1 MPMLNWLK
9 HADLWFVYLVLY
21 LPIGVLVFYSFNASK
36 NPYRWGGF
44 SWHWY
49 ERLWQNSSLLEAA
62 MNSLLLAV
70 SAATL
75 STLIGTLTAVALHRY
90 RFRGKRFLNGM
101 LFVVMMSP
109 DIVLAISLLALFIL
123 IGVQLGYVSLL
134 LAHVT
139 FCLPFVVVTVYARLS
154 GFNPQ
159 ILEAARDLGAGD
171 LRALV
176 TVVLPIIF
184 PAVLAG
190 WLLGCTLSLDDV
202 VVSMFVTGPTFEI
215 LPLRIYSMVR
225 VGIKPEV
232 NALAT
237 VLLMLSLAT
246 LIGSQFILTRK
257 GERKT

>member
-1 MPMLNWLK
+1 MLNWLK
-9 HADLWFVYLVLY
+9 YGYLSLVYLLLY
-21 LPIGVLVFYSFNASK
+21 LPIGVLLLYSFNASK

-49 ERLWQNSSLLEAA
+49 ERLWQNTALIDAA
-62 MNSLLLAV
+62 ANTLLLAI

-75 STLIGTLTAVALHRY
+75 STLIGTLTAIALQRY

-123 IGVQLGYVSLL
+123 VGVQLGFLSLL

-139 FCLPFVVVTVYARLS
+139 FCLPFVVITVYARLS
-154 GFNPQ
+154 GFTPQ
-159 ILEAARDLGAGD
+159 ILEAARDLGASEFRMVRTV
-171 LRALV
+171 LLPVISPAL
-176 TVVLPIIF
+176 
-184 PAVLAG
+184 LAG
-190 WLLGCTLSLDDV
+190 WLLGFTLSLDDV

-225 VGIKPEV
+225 LGIKPEV
-232 NALAT
+232 NALAS
-237 VLLMLSLAT
+237 VLLLLSLAA
-246 LIGSQFILTRK
+246 LVGSQYLLTRNAPH
-257 GERKT
+257 TP

>member
-1 MPMLNWLK
+1 MLNWLK
-9 HADLWFVYLVLY
+9 QTYLWLVYLVLY
-21 LPIGVLVFYSFNASK
+21 LPIGVLVIYSFNASK

-49 ERLWQNSSLLEAA
+49 ERLWQNSVLLEAA
-62 MNSLLLAV
+62 MNTLLLAV

-75 STLIGTLTAVALHRY
+75 SVLIGTLTAIALHRY
-90 RFRGKRFLNGM
+90 RFRGKRFLNCM

-123 IGVQLGYVSLL
+123 IGIQLGYVSLL

-159 ILEAARDLGAGD
+159 ILEAARDLGASE
-171 LRALV
+171 LRAVV
-176 TVVLPIIF
+176 TVLLPIIF

-190 WLLGCTLSLDDV
+190 WLLGFTLSLDDV

-215 LPLRIYSMVR
+215 LPLRVYSMVR
-225 VGIKPEV
+225 LGIKPEV

-237 VLLMLSLAT
+237 VLLIVSLGA
-246 LIGSQFILTRK
+246 LIGSQFVLTRK
-257 GERKT
+257 TGRTT